1 MKTLGRYQGFW
12 VGFAMIWSPKARC
25 FFFTCWSV
33 CHHEFILMFVTLFLS
48 CVQLP
53 ESFPKFSELQC
64 RHQVCKQNRLPC
76 LWSFCF
82 QGLKAWEAL
91 HFLHLALSLEVTS
104 ELEPHRMASLW
115 FDLLFS
121 PFCCFQI
128 KQDLLVVFAVSPA
141 FLTLCSYM
149 TGFLC
154 SKPFVSSLASS
165 A

>member
-1 MKTLGRYQGFW
+1 
-12 VGFAMIWSPKARC
+12 
-25 FFFTCWSV
+25 
-33 CHHEFILMFVTLFLS
+33 MFVTPFLS

-104 ELEPHRMASLW
+104 ELEPRRMASLW
-115 FDLLFS
+115 FYLLFS
-121 PFCCFQI
+121 PFFCFQI
-128 KQDLLVVFAVSPA
+128 KQDLLVVFTYDRFSLLWVLRQLTGILCLSWKVLCAVVWCSAA
-141 FLTLCSYM
+141 FPLHDMPSCHIAGAESALNRSSLYTHFPLT
-149 TGFLC
+149 T
-154 SKPFVSSLASS
+154 VSS
-165 A
+165 